1 MFTNPATSWLLRT
14 SFCYWV
20 TAFARFCGYDCWR
33 QRPRSWQSPTTPASR
48 RHCGR
53 PITWNIVFATINLF
67 QSWRLYLESRPIQL
81 TADEEDAR
89 RLAFPELPA
98 RKVFQIL
105 NIGIWTTDEAGDRLI
120 EHGKHIDTVS
130 LIIRGR
136 VRVSRDE
143 RVVVE
148 LVAGDIDGSTLLM
161 TGAPAD
167 VDAVVVEST
176 RALRWEIVSLERYLT
191 ANPDARVTMFSHLSR
206 EFAGKLGVLSK
217 TR

>member
-1 MFTNPATSWLLRT
+1 MAADHLEH
-14 SFCYWV
+14 
-20 TAFARFCGYDCWR
+20 RFCHDQLVR
-33 QRPRSWQSPTTPASR
+33 VVASLPREPPT
-48 RHCGR
+48 
-53 PITWNIVFATINLF
+53 
-67 QSWRLYLESRPIQL
+67 QL

-89 RLAFPELPA
+89 RLAFPELPP
-98 RKVFQIL
+98 RKVLQIL

-120 EHGKHIDTVS
+120 ERGKHIDTVS

-143 RVVVE
+143 RGGGD
-148 LVAGDIDGSTLLM
+148 LVAGDIVGSTLLL

-191 ANPDARVTMFSHLSR
+191 ANPDARHHV
-206 EFAGKLGVLSK
+206 
-217 TR
+217 